1 MYVGPVKA
9 SESTA
14 LSLFDQGVDTVFGVL
29 GDANL
34 FMGDHLI
41 RQLGT
46 RYVGATHETIAVSMA
61 LGFSRTSGRLGVATV
76 THGPGLTNTIT
87 ALVDGVRSRTPMLL
101 VAGDTSAEEPDH
113 PQQIDQAALVA
124 ATGAGWAPVRSA
136 ATVPADVA
144 TAIRRAST
152 EQRPIVLNVPVDIS
166 RQETEYRKAPVVAPL
181 ERAVGAD
188 PDALDRAVGLIA
200 SSARP
205 LVLAGRGA
213 VLADA
218 GADIVALAE
227 QLGAPLC
234 TTVLGSG
241 LFDDDPFNLGIHGT
255 LAHDIALGTIGEAD
269 CVLVLGAALNRHTTD
284 RGALLRGKRIVQ
296 VDIDPAQ
303 IGVHVDV
310 DVAVVGD
317 VRRVVRSMA
326 DMLRSVD
333 HRPASFRSP
342 TLRTQLSNNTTDC
355 ADLSTDTHL
364 DPRAALRHLD
374 RVLPVERTVAVDTGR
389 FMRQALTMPVP
400 EPTALVTSHAF
411 GSIGLGMGNA
421 IGAAV
426 ARPDRPTVL
435 LTGDGG
441 FMMGGIAELHT
452 AVEHELDLIV
462 VIFDDGSYGAEHV
475 QLFRL
480 GMDPSVSEHHWP
492 DFCEVGAA
500 MGYDAIRVTN
510 TAGFDV
516 VAERVA
522 TRQAGRPLL
531 IDVAIDPVVAS
542 RIQT

>member
-1 MYVGPVKA
+1 MKA
-9 SESTA
+9 SESLA
-14 LSLFDQGVDTVFGVL
+14 RSLVDQDVDTVFGVL

-41 RQLGT
+41 REHGT
-46 RYVGATHETIAVSMA
+46 RYVGATHEAIAVSMA
-61 LGFSRTSGRLGVATV
+61 LGFARVSGKLGVATV

-87 ALVDGVRSRTPMLL
+87 ALVDGVRSRTAMLL
-101 VAGDTSAEEPDH
+101 VAGDTSAAELDH

-124 ATGAGWAPVRSA
+124 ATGAGWAPVRSP
-136 ATVPADVA
+136 ATVAADVA
-144 TAIRRAST
+144 TGIRRAFV
-152 EQRPIVLNVPVDIS
+152 EQRPIVLNVPIDIS
-166 RQETEYRKAPVVAPL
+166 REETEYRKAPVVPPL
-181 ERAVGAD
+181 ERSVGAD

-200 SSARP
+200 SAARP
-205 LVLAGRGA
+205 LILAGRGA
-213 VLADA
+213 AVADA
-218 GADIVALAE
+218 GAAVVTLAE

-241 LFDDDPFNLGIHGT
+241 LFNEDAFNLGIHGT
-255 LAHDIALGTIGEAD
+255 LAHDTALDAIGEAD
-269 CVLVLGAALNRHTTD
+269 CVVVLGASLNRHTTD
-284 RGALLRGKRIVQ
+284 SGSLLRGKRVVQ
-296 VDIDPAQ
+296 VDIDAAQ

-317 VRRVVRSMA
+317 ARRVAESMT

-333 HRPASFRSP
+333 HHPSAFRSS
-342 TLRTQLSNNTTDC
+342 TLRTKLSDHSNDS
-355 ADLSTDTHL
+355 ADLSTDTHV
-364 DPRAALRHLD
+364 DPRAALRQLD
-374 RVLPVERTVAVDTGR
+374 RILPTERTVAVDTGR
-389 FMRQALTMPVP
+389 FMRQALTMSVP

-435 LTGDGG
+435 FTGDGG

-462 VIFDDGSYGAEHV
+462 VVFNDGSYGAEHV

-480 GMDPSVSEHHWP
+480 GIDPAVSQHHWP
-492 DFCEVGAA
+492 DFCNVGSA
-500 MGYDAIRVTN
+500 MGYEVISVTN
-510 TAGFDV
+510 TAGFDA

-522 TRQAGRPLL
+522 TRKPGRPLL
-531 IDVAIDPVVAS
+531 IDIAIDPVVAS
-542 RIQT
+542 RIQS